1 MTYGVANDVQKH
13 NIINTMK
20 LQDNWSQQDVEV
32 GAYRNDRILTLNSRG
47 ISMTIAFSR
56 VVLLAQYVIG
66 KEY

>member
-1 MTYGVANDVQKH
+1 MTYGLVNDAKEH
-13 NIINTMK
+13 NVLTQLEAQNYWSK
-20 LQDNWSQQDVEV
+20 QDIDVND
-32 GAYRNDRILTLNSRG
+32 YRNNRIPTLNASG

>member
-13 NIINTMK
+13 NITNSMMPQVYS
-20 LQDNWSQQDVEV
+20 LQPDTEP
-32 GAYRNDRILTLNSRG
+32 GEYMNDKILTFNFRG

>member
-1 MTYGVANDVQKH
+1 MTSGVANDMQKH
-13 NIINTMK
+13 NITSNMM
-20 LQDNWSQQDVEV
+20 LQDDLSQQDIEL
-32 GAYRNDRILTLNSRG
+32 GEYRSDRILTLNFRG

>member
-1 MTYGVANDVQKH
+1 MTNGVANDVQKH
-13 NIINTMK
+13 NTLARMK
-20 LQDNWSQQDVEV
+20 LQLYSSPQEVEV
-32 GAYRNDRILTLNSRG
+32 EQYRNNRIFTLNSRG

>member
-1 MTYGVANDVQKH
+1 MTSGVANDVQKH
-13 NIINTMK
+13 NTTNSMM
-20 LQDNWSQQDVEV
+20 LQDDWSQQDIEL
-32 GAYRNDRILTLNSRG
+32 GEHRSDRILTLNFRG